1 MNQALQ
7 GITVY
12 DSTQGIA
19 GPHATMLLALHG
31 ANVIKVEPLEGDWC
45 RVLGKTYGEHTAS
58 SFVFNRGKR
67 SIALDVR
74 SESGREVSARLLACA
89 DVFVES
95 FRPGVATRLGL
106 SYDALWKINPKI
118 VYGSLSGYGQ
128 QGPASRRGTVDAMM
142 QGFSGMM
149 VMNSGP
155 DEKPRRPGMTTVD
168 VLSGLYLFQAL
179 SMAIV
184 RQFRFGEGA
193 FIDCSLMQSAAAF
206 QASKIVEYS
215 VGGGPSGPLYMPY
228 GVVNAAD
235 GAMVLSAMS
244 HENWTNLC
252 LVIGRDDLLRDPR
265 FLDKEKRIDHGPE
278 LMAELDKTFATKT
291 SSEWMSIFL
300 AANVLAE
307 QVQTY
312 GQWLENEHV
321 RAVRGYDWIPSPDM
335 GEVPVANIPGLPYA
349 TDVSAHSQPPGLG
362 EHTIEIL
369 SELGYDADEI
379 ASLEACGAIK
389 IRRTGLQP

>member
-31 ANVIKVEPLEGDWC
+31 ANVIKVEPLGGDWC

-58 SFVFNRGKR
+58 SFIFNRGKR
-67 SIALDVR
+67 SIALDIR
-74 SESGREVSARLLACA
+74 SELGREISAKLLARA

-106 SYDALWKINPKI
+106 SYEALRKINPKI

-128 QGPASRRGTVDAMM
+128 QGPASHRGSVDAMM

-149 VMNSGP
+149 VMNSKS
-155 DEKPRRPGMTTVD
+155 DETPRRPGMTTVD

-193 FIDCSLMQSAAAF
+193 LIDCSLMQSAAAF

-215 VGGGPSGPLYMPY
+215 VTGGKTGPLYMPY
-228 GVVNAAD
+228 GVVKSAD
-235 GAMVLSAMS
+235 GALVVSANS
-244 HENWTNLC
+244 NEDWRKLC
-252 LVIGRDDLLRDPR
+252 LAIGREDLLNDPR
-265 FLDKEKRIDHGPE
+265 FLDSDKRKHNGPE
-278 LMAELDKTFATKT
+278 LMAELDKTFATKI
-291 SSEWMSIFL
+291 SAEWMNILL

-312 GQWLENEHV
+312 GQWLEHEHV
-321 RAVRGYDWIPSPDM
+321 RAVRGYDWVSVPHM

-349 TDVSAHSQPPGLG
+349 TEIGAHARPPGLG
-362 EHTIEIL
+362 EHTFEIL
-369 SELGYDADEI
+369 SELGYEADQI
-379 ASLEACGAIK
+379 AHLEACGAVK
-389 IRRTGLQP
+389 LRKE